1 MNDDETESP
10 HGCPIDQHTSAV
22 KIISELLE
30 KENLPLRHKQNAL
43 LAIAEATNDETVVV
57 TGYPVNL
64 KEEVRLK
71 KLVSDYVSEQRHLE
85 ETFFSDEPDTV
96 YLAEFQDLTTG
107 QFTSVRE
114 PSLRWK
120 ACAQLISEH
129 RDWEIVCRPH
139 RVFVTKFYPTLF
151 VNGFMKEL
159 TAKLNEDGELLDID
173 SRMMMTVPKYQAL
186 FFRMASL
193 SSTWF

>member
-10 HGCPIDQHTSAV
+10 QRQSTDQHTSAV
-22 KIISELLE
+22 KLISELLRN
-30 KENLPLRHKQNAL
+30 ENLPLRNKQNAL
-43 LAIAEATNDETVVV
+43 LAIAESANDETVLV
-57 TGYPVNL
+57 TDYPVNL
-64 KEEVRLK
+64 QEEVKLK
-71 KLVSDYVSEQRHLE
+71 KLVSDFVSEQRHLE

-96 YLAEFQDLTTG
+96 YLAEFQQLTTG
-107 QFTSVRE
+107 QITSVRE

-129 RDWEIVCRPH
+129 RDWEIVCGPH

-173 SRMMMTVPKYQAL
+173 SRMMMTVPKYRTL
-186 FFRMASL
+186 FFMMYSL
-193 SSTWF
+193 S